1 MISSK
6 VYIDVTARFSP
17 EGRITPLLITWEDGK
32 KYIVDKI
39 LDIRRA
45 ASLKAGGTGLR
56 FNVKIGRQETF
67 IYLEDGR
74 WWAERK

>member
-1 MISSK
+1 M
-6 VYIDVTARFSP
+6 YIDVTARFSP
-17 EGRITPLLITWEDGK
+17 EGRITPLSIIWEDGR
-32 KYIVDKI
+32 KYEVDKI

-67 IYLEDGR
+67 IYLDDGR

>member
-1 MISSK
+1 MLNSK

-17 EGRITPLLITWEDGK
+17 GGRITPLSIIWEDGR
-32 KYIVDKI
+32 KYEVDKI

-67 IYLEDGR
+67 IYLDDGR

>member
-1 MISSK
+1 M
-6 VYIDVTARFSP
+6 YIDVPARVSP
-17 EGRITPLLITWEDGK
+17 AGRITPLSIIWEDGR
-32 KYIVDKI
+32 KYEVDKI

-67 IYLEDGR
+67 IYLDDGR

>member
-1 MISSK
+1 M
-6 VYIDVTARFSP
+6 YIDVTARFSP
-17 EGRITPLLITWEDGK
+17 EGRITPISIIWEDGR
-32 KYIVDKI
+32 KYEVDKI

-67 IYLEDGR
+67 IYLDDGR